1 MLDFNMYLARHGEV
15 GVQTIIEQ
23 IERREGIASSFETAL
38 TLEERWNAVMQAT
51 ASQPVAA

>member
-23 IERREGIASSFETAL
+23 IERREGIASSVETAL